1 MRKNAHFLK
10 GDVVMAEDRRTLL
23 SVGAFFIILVVSL
36 LLALQV
42 FNDWTLTFPLL
53 LLLFGVWM
61 LALAGMRGSS
71 PEKYAR
77 SAFSTMSLG
86 LILIAVG
93 GAWYLFSYG
102 WLYSLI
108 VILLVFGAIA
118 VVAALKRK

>member
-1 MRKNAHFLK
+1 MRNHALFLK
-10 GDVVMAEDRRTLL
+10 GDVAMAEDRRTLL

-42 FNDWTLTFPLL
+42 LNDWTLTFPLV

-71 PEKYAR
+71 PDKYAR

-93 GAWYLFSYG
+93 GAWVLFGYN
-102 WLYSLI
+102 WLYSL
-108 VILLVFGAIA
+108 VMILLVFAALAIA
-118 VVAALKRK
+118 AALRRK